1 VGGGPTGS
9 EIAANLHA
17 LGRRCGARPQV
28 TLVTHGDRL
37 IEQAPMAASRVLH
50 SQLVRKVVEVQM
62 QTRMV
67 RREPD
72 TLVTQG
78 SRRIEAH
85 IVVLATGL

>member
-1 VGGGPTGS
+1 
-9 EIAANLHA
+9 
-17 LGRRCGARPQV
+17 
-28 TLVTHGDRL
+28 
-37 IEQAPMAASRVLH
+37 MAASRVLH